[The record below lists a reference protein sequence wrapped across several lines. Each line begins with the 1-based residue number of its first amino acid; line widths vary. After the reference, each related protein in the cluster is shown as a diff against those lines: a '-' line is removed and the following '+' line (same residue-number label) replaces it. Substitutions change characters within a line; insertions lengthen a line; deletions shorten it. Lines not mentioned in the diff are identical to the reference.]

1 LRQCSCIF
9 CLKRIKWSESN
20 TVFIDSGSIK
30 MCDDCFRKAS
40 EKGLVSDLGHIE
52 NKDFYAVV
60 KDLHRFAI
68 LIEYYEVFEVLSRL
82 DESSR
87 DFLNEVYGRRT
98 KGQHPFDYICA
109 DAGGNKYLVDVTS
122 ASFDERPAE
131 LSKKEMQVA
140 NKAREKGFKILMPV
154 VKFMRNWVLR
164 VELAEE

>member
-1 LRQCSCIF
+1 LF
-9 CLKRIKWSESN
+9 SEGVGEGFS
-20 TVFIDSGSIK
+20 
-30 MCDDCFRKAS
+30 FRS
-40 EKGLVSDLGHIE
+40 WDIE

-60 KDLHRFAI
+60 KDLHSFAI

-98 KGQHPFDYICA
+98 KGQHPFDYICV
-109 DAGGNKYLVDVTS
+109 DASGNKYLVDVTS
-122 ASFDERPAE
+122 VSFDERPAE

-154 VKFMRNWVLR
+154 VKFMRNWS
-164 VELAEE
+164 